1 MRRQRNLTIE
11 GRTVII
17 GRLTLLSCVF
27 LAHVLPIPNEITT
40 TIRWIQR
47 EFLWNSNHV
56 KIKYKIIDNDFQN
69 EALKNEDISSQMS
82 CLQCPWIKKLYDQN
96 SNDFKLIPIHF
107 SNNAF
112 EENSIFKWNLSFK
125 TSVLHQFPT
134 FYANTFQ
141 SCRKNFSHIPYI
153 ASCIESQFICF
164 NNYITIDNNYIH
176 FK

>member
-11 GRTVII
+11 GITVII

-96 SNDFKLIPIHF
+96 SNDLNWFQFTLVIMHLRKTLFSNEILVSKLLYCISFLLFMQTHF
-107 SNNAF
+107 SHA
-112 EENSIFKWNLSFK
+112 ER
-125 TSVLHQFPT
+125 T
-134 FYANTFQ
+134 FLISLTLLVV
-141 SCRKNFSHIPYI
+141 
-153 ASCIESQFICF
+153 
-164 NNYITIDNNYIH
+164 
-176 FK
+176 